1 MFGYE
6 WWSLA
11 LAVVAGVACG
21 FLNTVAS
28 SGSAV
33 SLPIL
38 MAIGLDPIT
47 ANATNRV
54 PLLLGSISATLSFSA
69 KKALPWGLAL
79 KVSIP
84 TSIGA
89 IVGARL
95 IELFPRRDVGLIIT
109 AAILLA
115 LLLLFTKVKQ
125 AIEQSEAGA
134 VRFGLREVLLFFGI
148 GVWLGFIVLDGATYL
163 LLVLTLAVGLSLVPA
178 TAVKSAALVASTL
191 VSMVIFVYHGEIN
204 WTMGA
209 LTGIGSILGG
219 VLGARFTMSP
229 NAKRYIFWLLA
240 GTIFAEVIHL
250 GVHYFFKT
258 H

>member
-11 LAVVAGVACG
+11 LAIVAGVACG

-33 SLPIL
+33 SLPAL

-54 PLLLGSISATLSFSA
+54 PLLLGSISATWKFHT
-69 KKALPWGLAL
+69 KKAVPWGLAI

-95 IELFPRRDVGLIIT
+95 IEMVPKRDVALIIT
-109 AAILLA
+109 GAILLA
-115 LLLLFTKVKQ
+115 LVLLFTKVKE
-125 AIEQSEAGA
+125 AIQHADERPL
-134 VRFGLREVLLFFGI
+134 RFGPLTVSY
-148 GVWLGFIVLDGATYL
+148 TH
-163 LLVLTLAVGLSLVPA
+163 LTLP
-178 TAVKSAALVASTL
+178 T
-191 VSMVIFVYHGEIN
+191 
-204 WTMGA
+204 
-209 LTGIGSILGG
+209 ILR
-219 VLGARFTMSP
+219 V
-229 NAKRYIFWLLA
+229 
-240 GTIFAEVIHL
+240 
-250 GVHYFFKT
+250 
-258 H
+258 

>member
-1 MFGYE
+1 VFGYE
-6 WWSLA
+6 WWGIA

-54 PLLLGSISATLSFSA
+54 PLLLGSMSATLSFNA
-69 KKALPWGLAL
+69 KKALPWGLAA

-95 IELFPRRDVGLIIT
+95 IELFPRRDVGIIIT

-125 AIEQSEAGA
+125 AIEQSQASA

-163 LLVLTLAVGLSLVPA
+163 LMVLTLAVGLSLVPA

-191 VSMVIFVYHGEIN
+191 VSMVIFVFHAEIN
-204 WTMGA
+204 WTMAA
-209 LTGIGSILGG
+209 LTGAGSILGG
-219 VLGARFTMSP
+219 VLGAHFTMSP

-250 GVHYFFKT
+250 AVHYFFKT

>member
-1 MFGYE
+1 MR
-6 WWSLA
+6 SRSPQ
-11 LAVVAGVACG
+11 GVACG

-33 SLPIL
+33 SLPVL

-54 PLLLGSISATLSFSA
+54 PLLLGSLSATWKFHT
-69 KKALPWGLAL
+69 KKALPWGLAI

-95 IELFPRRDVGLIIT
+95 IEMVPKRDVALIIT
-109 AAILLA
+109 GAILLA
-115 LLLLFTKVKQ
+115 LVLLFTKVKE
-125 AIEQSEAGA
+125 AIQHADERPL
-134 VRFGLREVLLFFGI
+134 RFGPLQIAMFFAI

-163 LLVLTLAVGLSLVPA
+163 LLVLTLGVGLSLVPA
-178 TAVKSAALVASTL
+178 TAVKSAVLVASTL
-191 VSMVIFVYHGEIN
+191 VSMGLFIYHAEID
-204 WTMGA
+204 WTMAA
-209 LTGIGSILGG
+209 LTGAGSIVGG
-219 VLGARFTMSP
+219 VLGANFTMSP

-250 GVHYFFKT
+250 GIHYIFKT